1 MINDGEYLERVSE
14 LCDLYNS
21 RWGKEVDMLALP
33 SGIDI
38 VKTLERIVD
47 TGESPIVG
55 WQKIKEERIS
65 KIFSMK

>member
-1 MINDGEYLERVSE
+1 MINDGEYLQKVSK
-14 LCDLYNS
+14 LCSLYYS

-55 WQKIKEERIS
+55 WQKINEKKRDQ
-65 KIFSMK
+65 

>member
-1 MINDGEYLERVSE
+1 MIDDGEYLQKVSK
-14 LCDLYNS
+14 LCEQYYS

>member
-1 MINDGEYLERVSE
+1 MIEDGEYLRKVSK
-14 LCDLYNS
+14 LCDLYYS
-21 RWGKEVDMLALP
+21 RWGKEVDLLALP

-38 VKTLERIVD
+38 LKTLERIVD

-65 KIFSMK
+65 KGFSMK